1 MCVSLELI
9 GGYLPGVFRVLVK
22 PGIHRDSGDRLG
34 DGREPLVNLLE
45 AGPDIRVTGEAGTAS
60 DRALEGCGR
69 QPGCGTQQRF
79 MLHAGRRDP
88 VISP

>member
-9 GGYLPGVFRVLVK
+9 GGYLPGVFRVLVE
-22 PGIHRDSGDRLG
+22 PGIHRDSGDRR
-34 DGREPLVNLLE
+34 GREPLVSLLE
-45 AGPDIRVTGEAGTAS
+45 AGPDIRVAGQAGTAS
-60 DRALEGCGR
+60 ECALEGCGR

-88 VISP
+88 VVSP

>member
-1 MCVSLELI
+1 MCVSLELF
-9 GGYLPGVFRVLVK
+9 GGYLRGVVRVLVE
-22 PGIHRDSGDRLG
+22 PESTVTAARLG

-45 AGPDIRVTGEAGTAS
+45 AGPDIRVTGEAGTAFA
-60 DRALEGCGR
+60 RALEGCGR